1 MNMNMNMNMKTR
13 TELLVVTE
21 DHGGYLGGYCALCG
35 DCGWINDI
43 KHKSGCLLKDPGVT
57 HVRMTACRARV
68 VLSGADGKY
77 WWRGPSGARY
87 EIERR
92 GRYWVMHEC
101 SSSGKAICDN
111 ARLTDIRQYIVDNQG
126 RL

>member
-1 MNMNMNMNMKTR
+1 MNTLKTR
-13 TELLVVTE
+13 KELMIITE
-21 DHGGYLGGYCALCG
+21 DVVCCALCG
-35 DCGWINDI
+35 QQQQQ
-43 KHKSGCLLKDPGVT
+43 HKSGCLLKDPGVT

-77 WWRGPSGARY
+77 WWRGPSGAWY

-92 GRYWVMHEC
+92 GRYWGMHEC
-101 SSSGKAICDN
+101 SSGKAICDN
-111 ARLTDIRQYIVDNQG
+111 TRLTDIRQYIVDNQG